1 MKKVISLTLCVF
13 LILSSFAGC
22 KKSEG
27 AEQVKGSSSGAT
39 MVEMSIKGYGKV
51 KIELYPEEAPIT
63 VDNFLSLVESGFYD
77 GITFHRLDKDF
88 VLQGG
93 DPDGDGYGGTDNP
106 IKGEFASNGVQNN
119 IKHKRGVISMARTGD
134 PNSATSQFFIC
145 LDDRTAGALD
155 GNYAAFGCIIEGMD
169 VIDNVRDTTPES
181 DHLPASLQ
189 PVIEYI
195 KVIN

>member
-1 MKKVISLTLCVF
+1 MKKVISLALCML

-22 KKSEG
+22 GNDEKSN
-27 AEQVKGSSSGAT
+27 QVKGSSSGAT
-39 MVEMSIKGYGKV
+39 KVEMSIKNFGKV

-93 DPDGDGYGGTDNP
+93 DPDGDGFGGSDNP

-119 IKHKRGVISMARTGD
+119 IKHKRGVISMARTND

-145 LDDRTAGALD
+145 LDDSTAGILD
-155 GNYAAFGCIIEGMD
+155 GNYAAFGCIVEGMD
-169 VIDNVRDTTPES
+169 VIDKVRDETPES
-181 DHLPASLQ
+181 DRLPVSQQ

-195 KVIN
+195 KVIK